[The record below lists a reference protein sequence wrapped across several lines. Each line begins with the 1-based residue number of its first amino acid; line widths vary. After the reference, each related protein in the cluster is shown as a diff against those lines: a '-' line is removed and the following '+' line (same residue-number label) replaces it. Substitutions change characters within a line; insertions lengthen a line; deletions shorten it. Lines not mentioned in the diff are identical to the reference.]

1 MYPDQPAVLDPR
13 FGGSPIMRTLRRVFG
28 ASTQEDRLVYPGA
41 VQKFQMRTQGRYA
54 NGFPIGAVVHST
66 EGRCKNGNQDAEN
79 TITGTGIPNGHC
91 YFCIS
96 STGTVYQSFLLDR
109 WGNHAGSTWHPQLG
123 TGLSNKL
130 VGIEMCCPGIVTK
143 QGSVYKP
150 EWNETFTEAEVR
162 FSEKVE
168 NVTKRGHYV
177 RFTEAQET
185 ALMELILWMHRT
197 NPAVFKLENVYG
209 HDEIAVEAGT
219 HALGRKQDPGAS
231 LSVYMPEFRRK
242 LIAAVPVS

>member
-13 FGGSPIMRTLRRVFG
+13 FGGSPIMRSLRRSFG
-28 ASTQEDRLVYPGA
+28 RATEEDRLLYPRA
-41 VQKFQMRTQGRYA
+41 VLKFQMRTQGRYA

-109 WGNHAGSTWHPQLG
+109 WGSHAGATWHPQLG
-123 TGLSNKL
+123 TNLSNKL
-130 VGIEMCCPGIVTK
+130 VGIEVCCPGIVK
-143 QGSVYKP
+143 KRGNVFKP
-150 EWNETFTEAEVR
+150 DWNETFTEDEVR

-168 NVTKRGHYV
+168 NVTERGHYV
-177 RFTEAQET
+177 RFTAAQEA
-185 ALMELILWMHRT
+185 ALTDLLLWMHNS
-197 NPAVFKLENVYG
+197 NPAVFKLENVVG
-209 HDEIAVEAGT
+209 HDEVAVQSGT
-219 HALGRKQDPGAS
+219 HTLGRKQDPGAS
-231 LSVYMPEFRRK
+231 LSTYMPEFRSK
-242 LIAAVPVS
+242 LMAAVAVS